1 MVENAHNS
9 IAIAAVKWGDV
20 TITRNRV
27 SKWLGCFVDGF
38 EFTKDFQLEC
48 GTLNHDTARRS
59 PNVFTGYGPAWQT
72 VGDYEEDR

>member
-48 GTLNHDTARRS
+48 GKLKHDTGRMS
-59 PNVFTGYGPAWQT
+59 PNDFTGYGPVRQT
-72 VGDYEEDR
+72 VGDCEEDR

>member
-27 SKWLGCFVDGF
+27 SKWLGWFVDGF
-38 EFTKDFQLEC
+38 EFTKDFQPEC
-48 GTLNHDTARRS
+48 GKLNHDTVRRS
-59 PNVFTGYGPAWQT
+59 PNVFTGYGPARQI